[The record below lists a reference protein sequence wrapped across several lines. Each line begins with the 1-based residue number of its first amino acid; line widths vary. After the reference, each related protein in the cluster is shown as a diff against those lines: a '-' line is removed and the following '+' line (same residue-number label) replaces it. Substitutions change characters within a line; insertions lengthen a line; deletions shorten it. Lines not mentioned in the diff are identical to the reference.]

1 MQTQWNQEHR
11 SNVFS
16 NVSKNQTLEWIQAFE
31 NKLITKNHGT
41 QNKWIEY
48 KTFELKYEKYK
59 GAKSIEI

>member
-1 MQTQWNQEHR
+1 MQTQWNQEH
-11 SNVFS
+11 SGNVFS

-31 NKLITKNHGT
+31 NNWLQKT

-59 GAKSIEI
+59 DAKCIKI